1 MMVLPCFGTMKAGS
15 GLHHSIP
22 GQKPPNVVPD
32 LQLIANVGWYSSTEW
47 TGESHF
53 LHLREI
59 LEGFYAG
66 KT

>member
-1 MMVLPCFGTMKAGS
+1 MMVLPWSGITKSGS
-15 GLHHSIP
+15 GLQHSIP

-32 LQLIANVGWYSSTEW
+32 LQLIPNVGWYSSTEW
-47 TGESHF
+47 TRESHS